1 MKMKNLIIIIIIL
14 SLTVACKITK
24 VKILKPAEEI
34 TFLEIIKNFKLLGAS
49 NDGKILN
56 IDGKI
61 YNFQEDMGVFF
72 GLYKKENGTGTD
84 DEYIILSPLNENGA
98 AYVNFNESHK
108 IALDDII
115 EAIGEEGW
123 GWAVSTI
130 FEEKD
135 YTAENISNNAK
146 KGKINISEEKKNK
159 IQEII
164 DGLKLKNKRFGT
176 LKIISTTN

>member
-1 MKMKNLIIIIIIL
+1 MKNLIVIIIIL

-49 NDGKILN
+49 NDGKTLSIEN
-56 IDGKI
+56 NI
-61 YNFQEDMGVFF
+61 YNFQEDMGVVF
-72 GLYKKENGTGTD
+72 GLYKKENGTGTI

-98 AYVNFNESHK
+98 AYVSFNEAHK
-108 IALDDII
+108 TALKNII

-146 KGKINISEEKKNK
+146 KGNINISEDNIKN
-159 IQEII
+159 IQGII
-164 DGLKLKNKRFGT
+164 DGLKLDANKPRFGD
-176 LKIISTTN
+176 LKICG